1 MKNLDK
7 TGQYW
12 TILLSL
18 ALLMSCATTAPKSVS
33 VSRRTVRHSDLDKA
47 CANLVVELLSD
58 PGWAEFTAEYAR
70 RVRENNPAAT
80 SRDCVPLMFLS
91 EAKNGL
97 TTRNGRPLNA
107 KYLTER
113 FKALTGSPM
122 LLNEYLRKL
131 PQEFPEEYQLLMERL
146 GGWEPSAHP
155 LPLIRWSAY
164 LGRDAEKALQ
174 AVNYVANDPRVK
186 QDGVKTGEILPPG
199 LAFSIEMTQNTLDTT
214 NYDFAAVIVD
224 YLHTNAT
231 TGSAEIVW
239 QRFIALPE
247 E

>member
-1 MKNLDK
+1 MDNYRQLL
-7 TGQYW
+7 
-12 TILLSL
+12 TIFLGIVLLSG
-18 ALLMSCATTAPKSVS
+18 CATSSQAPSAQV
-33 VSRRTVRHSDLDKA
+33 RRTVRHRDLDQA
-47 CANLVVELLSD
+47 CAKLVVELLSD
-58 PGWAEFTAEYAR
+58 PGWREFSAEYAR
-70 RVRENNPAAT
+70 RVRESHPDA
-80 SRDCVPLMFLS
+80 SERDCVPLMFLS
-91 EAKNGL
+91 EARNGL
-97 TTRNGRPLNA
+97 VTRNGRPLNA

-113 FKALTGSPM
+113 FKSLTGSPM

-131 PQEFPEEYQLLMERL
+131 PTEFPEEYALLVERL

-155 LPLIRWSAY
+155 LPCIRWSAY

-186 QDGVKTGEILPPG
+186 QDGVKVGEVLPPG

-224 YLHTNAT
+224 YLHTDAT

-239 QRFIALPE
+239 QRFVALPE

>member
-1 MKNLDK
+1 MTILDK
-7 TGQYW
+7 IGQFW
-12 TILLSL
+12 TILLVAVLL
-18 ALLMSCATTAPKSVS
+18 AGCATTSQKTASPP
-33 VSRRTVRHSDLDKA
+33 RRTIRHSDLDKA
-47 CANLVVELLSD
+47 CANLIVELLSD
-58 PGWAEFTAEYAR
+58 PGWREFSAEYAR
-70 RVRENNPAAT
+70 RVMENNPAA
-80 SRDCVPLMFLS
+80 SERDCVPLMFLS
-91 EAKNGL
+91 EARNGL
-97 TTRNGRPLNA
+97 VTRNGRPLNA

-113 FKALTGSPM
+113 FKSLTGNPM
-122 LLNEYLRKL
+122 LLNEYLSKL
-131 PQEFPEEYQLLMERL
+131 PQEYPEEHQLLVSRL
-146 GGWEPSAHP
+146 GEWNPAEHK
-155 LPLIRWSAY
+155 LPVIRWSAY

-186 QDGVKTGEILPPG
+186 QEGVKVGEILPPG

-224 YLHTNAT
+224 YLHTDAT